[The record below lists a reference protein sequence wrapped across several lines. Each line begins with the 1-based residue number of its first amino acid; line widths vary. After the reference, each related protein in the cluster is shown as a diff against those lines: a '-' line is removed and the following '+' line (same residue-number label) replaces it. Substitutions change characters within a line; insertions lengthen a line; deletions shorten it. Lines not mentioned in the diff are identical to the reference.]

1 MCGVLVQQDT
11 RTCYI
16 FTPSPWMFPLSHQ
29 PCILTRCVQFRPAC
43 ASASEFSPSRSSSA
57 THWSCVISS
66 ISFWLSWAIMCRC
79 KWLLPQG
86 PGERRQTCWCSPSN
100 GNDLSFQTLI
110 NMGKKKIQSTSFFL
124 QSAHSPQRTEFFHR
138 YRRMCFNSI
147 PLPGAVL
154 GADCSSCRASRE
166 CSIHKEGL
174 NRLELQEAVKDWCN
188 AKPEFENIWGNATV
202 LQGDFKSYRL
212 KALVNQGTVCG
223 Q

>member
-1 MCGVLVQQDT
+1 MAFTAGAGGEKADVLMFSFKWKWFVFPDT
-11 RTCYI
+11 
-16 FTPSPWMFPLSHQ
+16 HQ
-29 PCILTRCVQFRPAC
+29 Y
-43 ASASEFSPSRSSSA
+43 
-57 THWSCVISS
+57 
-66 ISFWLSWAIMCRC
+66 
-79 KWLLPQG
+79 
-86 PGERRQTCWCSPSN
+86 
-100 GNDLSFQTLI
+100 GN
-110 NMGKKKIQSTSFFL
+110 NKKKIQSTSFFL

>member
-110 NMGKKKIQSTSFFL
+110 NMGTTKRKYNQHLSFYRAHTVHRELNSFTDIAECASTVFLFQGQSSGQIVPPAGHLGNVPFTKRGWTAL
-124 QSAHSPQRTEFFHR
+124 NC
-138 YRRMCFNSI
+138 RR
-147 PLPGAVL
+147 
-154 GADCSSCRASRE
+154 
-166 CSIHKEGL
+166 
-174 NRLELQEAVKDWCN
+174 Q
-188 AKPEFENIWGNATV
+188 
-202 LQGDFKSYRL
+202 
-212 KALVNQGTVCG
+212 
-223 Q
+223 